1 MKEAKPKKS
10 PLPSLYFDILKLKPK
25 TSDVRQVK
33 ILQAV
38 ISICARDGVDE
49 LTFERIGKKTGMARS
64 HVVYYF
70 KDREELIESAM
81 RFVAMTAQEIIVG
94 KVKDGTG
101 DWKDI
106 LKHYIES
113 NFEWIEENPDHAAI
127 FFLLYYRA
135 AVKSRY
141 RKLHYEFRNAGAK
154 RIQAF
159 LKLSPLNEKLIAP
172 MSLAIQGMITGALI
186 DATTTTDDRS
196 RISQRKRETI
206 DLICEWVERRS
217 QENAS

>member
-1 MKEAKPKKS
+1 MKETKSQKS

-38 ISICARDGVDE
+38 ISILARDGVDE

-81 RFVAMTAQEIIVG
+81 KFVALTAQEIIVE
-94 KVKDGTG
+94 KLKDGSG

-106 LKHYIES
+106 LRHYIES
-113 NFEWIEENPDHAAI
+113 NFDWISENPDHAAI
-127 FFLLYYRA
+127 FYLMYYRA
-135 AVKSRY
+135 AVKPRY
-141 RKLHYEFRNAGAK
+141 RKLHLEFRTAGAK
-154 RIQAF
+154 RIEAF
-159 LKLSPLNEKLIAP
+159 LRLSPLNEKLVAP
-172 MSLAIQGMITGALI
+172 MSRAIQGMITGALI
-186 DATTTTDDRS
+186 DATTTVGDRS
-196 RISQRKRETI
+196 RIIERKKETI
-206 DLICEWVERRS
+206 ELICEWVDRRS
-217 QENAS
+217 REGA